1 MLYKEKR
8 RICFQIYAILVNFV
22 GTVSS
27 KFSFK
32 FFSVFALTNY
42 EEATKLVLI
51 LLTVYFLLKKCR
63 RIKVKL
69 TKDKCIKKCLDKKCI
84 LLFRFED
91 NSNLYYQ
98 FYLLCNFMKFSWLSN
113 VTGYETSWFIHQVVA
128 I

>member
-1 MLYKEKR
+1 MGTILNVMYLIISKWQMNAIIEK
-8 RICFQIYAILVNFV
+8 N
-22 GTVSS
+22 S
-27 KFSFK
+27 
-32 FFSVFALTNY
+32 
-42 EEATKLVLI
+42 
-51 LLTVYFLLKKCR
+51 LTVYFLLKKCR